1 MQTCTAVGFYVGI
14 DGQGMA
20 ERWDGTKWLVQRVPS
35 PLGATIGELKGV
47 SCPTPYMCMT
57 VGTSIRVNP
66 ATGSSGPYYG
76 ISELYLTGDH

>member
-1 MQTCTAVGFYVGI
+1 
-14 DGQGMA
+14 
-20 ERWDGTKWLVQRVPS
+20 
-35 PLGATIGELKGV
+35 
-47 SCPTPYMCMT
+47 MT